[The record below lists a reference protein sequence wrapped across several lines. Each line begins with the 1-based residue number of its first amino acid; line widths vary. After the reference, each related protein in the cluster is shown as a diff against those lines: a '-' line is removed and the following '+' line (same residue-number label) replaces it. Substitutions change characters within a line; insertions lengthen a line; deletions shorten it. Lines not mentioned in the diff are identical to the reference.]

1 MSQRNILLW
10 YVSYWVEGSAHTI
23 LSVSIRYHIVSYDQY
38 RYVLAVVRERVGC
51 EEKRGISCLVRS
63 LKGAAKQGQTAAP
76 GMDKASAGLCME
88 ALAACNSSTTT
99 SIPGTLGIWRCVAL
113 PIFAFS

>member
-1 MSQRNILLW
+1 MGQRNILLW

-23 LSVSIRYHIVSYDQY
+23 LSVSIRYHIVSYDQH

-63 LKGAAKQGQTAAP
+63 LKGAAKQGQTV
-76 GMDKASAGLCME
+76 ASRDGSLE
-88 ALAACNSSTTT
+88 
-99 SIPGTLGIWRCVAL
+99 
-113 PIFAFS
+113 